1 MSCSHK
7 IMELTAKDIIKII
20 KAAKDS
26 GIRKLTCG
34 ELQLNFAPEEE
45 KIEAPQFTP
54 DQIKNTF
61 LDREKEIKQDLLETM
76 MLEDPVGYE
85 ELINSG
91 ELRV

>member
-1 MSCSHK
+1 
-7 IMELTAKDIIKII
+7 MELTAKDIIKII

-34 ELQLNFAPEEE
+34 ELQLNFTQEEE
-45 KIEAPQFTP
+45 KIECKVAIAPQFTH
-54 DQIKNTF
+54 DQIKNNF
-61 LDREKEIKQDLLETM
+61 LDREQEIKRDQLETM
-76 MLEDPVGYE
+76 MIEDPVGYE